1 MKGKSCLKLTH
12 FADEKL
18 SFFRVFG
25 RRRHIGFFSVIISH
39 HDQSPSSV
47 SKLAIFVMNSAAPQ
61 NKSALLRVLLSYLLF
76 SCVFFL
82 FSSLLL
88 WQSPPFS
95 IYHVRADRRL
105 AKDQTI
111 DIEGNKQDIFF
122 AMYLSSCFTLV
133 MSRHVECEIF
143 NILFLLLLQLLL
155 LSFPFLLLSVCSPLF
170 LFFSLSLSTFISL
183 PSHKL
188 PTNNTWRSQPAI

>member
-111 DIEGNKQDIFF
+111 DIEGNKQDIFLQCICPLVLLWLCHVMWNVKF
-122 AMYLSSCFTLV
+122 SIFCFYCCCSFCYSPSPSSC
-133 MSRHVECEIF
+133 C
-143 NILFLLLLQLLL
+143 
-155 LSFPFLLLSVCSPLF
+155 LSVLLF
-170 LFFSLSLSTFISL
+170 SFFFSFSLYVYFSSK
-183 PSHKL
+183 S
-188 PTNNTWRSQPAI
+188 